1 MDSKRMTFE
10 EQKIR
15 QLKTE
20 IENLKKKSPYPNFFA
35 RSIAHKEREINRLEK
50 EKG

>member
-1 MDSKRMTFE
+1 MTFE
-10 EQKIR
+10 EQRIIR
-15 QLKTE
+15 LKAE
-20 IENLKKKSPYPNFFA
+20 IEALKRKSPYPNFFA